1 MLILELIHALCIL
14 CTLNMTIKIWQVLG
28 PRCVSSEDK
37 GNGNVVDSD
46 MKPIHDPKI
55 YLYASYILH
64 MVCT

>member
-1 MLILELIHALCIL
+1 M
-14 CTLNMTIKIWQVLG
+14 LG

-64 MVCT
+64 MVCTWVLYLAYGPVSLKV